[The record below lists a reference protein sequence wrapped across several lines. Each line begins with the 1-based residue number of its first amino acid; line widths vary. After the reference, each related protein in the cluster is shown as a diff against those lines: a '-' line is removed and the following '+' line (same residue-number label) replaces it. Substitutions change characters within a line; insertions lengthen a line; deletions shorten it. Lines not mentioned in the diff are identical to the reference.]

1 MSDQGSG
8 RIPWRR
14 LVAESV
20 AIVASILLAFAIDAW
35 WDGQRD
41 RDRERDLMIDLLAD
55 FRSSRGELETRLGLA
70 RRMATTNALFTGR
83 VDGHGAAGP
92 LTVPDSLVLGVLG
105 GPTYEPSMNALD
117 AAVASGEIVLL
128 ANPRIR
134 EELATW
140 RRSLVDTA
148 EDEQEVRRI
157 TNQQVIPLLWRSL
170 RVAPYMRNVLA
181 WSSGQ
186 PVDGLPG
193 QATLTPTPELA
204 GALAL
209 RQFFVEFSAADLE
222 GLLGSLDRIE
232 HLLEAE
238 LRGRGVDP

>member
-1 MSDQGSG
+1 VSQQGEG
-8 RIPWRR
+8 RIPWKR
-14 LVAESV
+14 LAAESV

-41 RDRERDLMIDLLAD
+41 RGREEDLMIDLLAD
-55 FRSSRGELETRLGLA
+55 FRSSRGELATRLVLA
-70 RRMATTNALFTGR
+70 RRMATTNALFTEQ
-83 VDGHGAAGP
+83 VDSHRGPGP
-92 LTVPDSLVLGVLG
+92 LAVPDSLVLGVLG

-117 AAVASGEIVLL
+117 AAVASGEVVLL
-128 ANPRIR
+128 TNPRIR

-140 RRSLVDTA
+140 RRALVDTA
-148 EDEQEVRRI
+148 EDEQEVRRL
-157 TNQQVIPLLWRSL
+157 TNQQVIPLLARSL

-181 WSSGQ
+181 WSFGQ
-186 PVDGLPG
+186 PVEGLPG
-193 QATLTPTPELA
+193 EATLTPSPELA

-222 GLLGSLDRIE
+222 GLLGSLDRVE
-232 HLLEAE
+232 GLLEAE

>member
-1 MSDQGSG
+1 VSESGSG

-14 LVAESV
+14 LAAESV

-41 RDRERDLMIDLLAD
+41 LDREQDLMVDLLAD
-55 FRSSRGELETRLGLA
+55 FRASRADLEMRLELS
-70 RRMATTNALFTGR
+70 RRMATTNALFTER
-83 VDGHGAAGP
+83 VDAHRGPGP
-92 LTVPDSLVLGVLG
+92 LMVPDSFVLGVLG

-117 AAVASGEIVLL
+117 AAVASGEVVLL
-128 ANPRIR
+128 TNPRIR

-140 RRSLVDTA
+140 RRALVDTA

-157 TNQQVIPLLWRSL
+157 TNEQVIPLLAGSL
-170 RVAPYMRNVLA
+170 RVAPYMRSVLA

-186 PVDGLPG
+186 PIEGLG
-193 QATLTPTPELA
+193 GHASLAASPELA

-232 HLLEAE
+232 GLLEEE
-238 LRGRGVDP
+238 LRTRGVDP